1 MNAYPERILAF
12 SGNSQSLCRIGFAG
26 ESSDNGDLSA
36 ASAAKQTQ
44 EFGFIGKVGQARCL
58 SLNALDDHR
67 DALTA
72 ADARRRQAVTT
83 IASMQL
89 VQQRQ
94 HQPRAR
100 RAQRMTE
107 RDRAAVHVRT

>member
-1 MNAYPERILAF
+1 MLTQKDLAF
-12 SGNSQSLCRIGFAG
+12 SGNSQSLCRIGFGG
-26 ESSDNGDLSA
+26 ESSNKSDLSA

-44 EFGFIGKVGQARCL
+44 EFGFIGKVGQTRCL
-58 SLNALDDHR
+58 SLNPLDDHR
-67 DALTA
+67 DALAA
-72 ADARRRQAVTT
+72 ADARRCETVTT
-83 IASMQL
+83 IASMQF

-94 HQPRAR
+94 NQPRAS